1 MNQDNAVNFLFHS
14 LLFTTNFCFSQLA
27 FKLSCIIIEKTV
39 LTIIFTNDT
48 ILKIVFISE
57 FSPAMDNQNN
67 QERGTLATISDALPK
82 LKGSALK
89 AAQFIVNAPRET
101 INLTITELGGRAG
114 VSEASIVRFAQSL
127 GYSGFHALKLG
138 LAEDLVSPMWL
149 VHEDVKPDDAPAS
162 AVQKAMTAGM
172 RSLEDT
178 ARILQMPVL
187 EAAIQALSS
196 AQQIEIFASGNS
208 IPLAMDLNFRLT
220 KIGLRSRF
228 AIDPTIQ
235 EMYASLT
242 SVEDVA
248 VGLSHTGSSK
258 DTVYALE
265 LARQRGARTICI
277 TNHSDSPLTRHG
289 DICLFTSTRVSHF
302 REEEMA
308 SNLAT
313 LALTEA
319 LYVGICVQ
327 RSDASAQAVS
337 KTMRAT
343 RHRKY

>member
-1 MNQDNAVNFLFHS
+1 
-14 LLFTTNFCFSQLA
+14 
-27 FKLSCIIIEKTV
+27 
-39 LTIIFTNDT
+39 
-48 ILKIVFISE
+48 
-57 FSPAMDNQNN
+57 MDNQINY
-67 QERGTLATISDALPK
+67 ERGTLAAISDALPK
-82 LKGSALK
+82 LKGSAQK

-101 INLTITELGGRAG
+101 INLTITELAVRAG

-127 GYSGFHALKLG
+127 GYAGFQALKIG

-149 VHEDVKPDDAPAS
+149 IHEDVKPDDGPAN

-178 ARILQMPVL
+178 VRILEMPVL
-187 EAAIQALSS
+187 EAVIQALCN
-196 AQQIEIFASGNS
+196 ARHIELFASGNS
-208 IPLAMDLNFRLT
+208 VPLAMDLNFRLT
-220 KIGLRSRF
+220 KIGLHSRF

-242 SVEDVA
+242 AAEDVA
-248 VGLSHTGSSK
+248 VGISYTGSSK
-258 DTVYALE
+258 DTVHALE
-265 LARQRGARTICI
+265 LAKQRGARTVCI
-277 TNHSDSPLTRHG
+277 TNHSDSPLTRYG
-289 DICLFTSTRVSHF
+289 DFCLFTSTRVSHF
-302 REEEMA
+302 REEEMS

-327 RSDASAQAVS
+327 RSDASVQAVS

-343 RHRKY
+343 QHRKY

>member
-1 MNQDNAVNFLFHS
+1 
-14 LLFTTNFCFSQLA
+14 
-27 FKLSCIIIEKTV
+27 
-39 LTIIFTNDT
+39 
-48 ILKIVFISE
+48 
-57 FSPAMDNQNN
+57 MDNQTNH
-67 QERGTLATISDALPK
+67 ERGTLAAISDALPK
-82 LKGSALK
+82 LKGSAQK
-89 AAQFIVNAPRET
+89 AAQYIVNSPRET
-101 INLTITELGGRAG
+101 INLTITELGVRAG

-127 GYSGFHALKLG
+127 GYSGFHALKIG
-138 LAEDLVSPMWL
+138 LAEDLVSPMLL
-149 VHEDVKPDDAPAS
+149 VHEDLTPDDGPAS

-178 ARILQMPVL
+178 VRILQMPVL
-187 EAAIQALSS
+187 EAVVQALCS
-196 AQQIEIFASGNS
+196 AQTIELFASGNS

-220 KIGLRSRF
+220 KIGLHSRF
-228 AIDPTIQ
+228 SIDPTVQ

-242 SVEDVA
+242 SPADIA
-248 VGLSHTGSSK
+248 VGISHTGSSK

-265 LARQRGARTICI
+265 LAKQRGARTICI
-277 TNHSDSPLTRHG
+277 TNHSDSPLTRYG
-289 DICLFTSTRVSHF
+289 DLCLFTSTRVSHF

-327 RSDASAQAVS
+327 RSDASVQAVT

>member
-1 MNQDNAVNFLFHS
+1 MKISFTVLFLF
-14 LLFTTNFCFSQLA
+14 
-27 FKLSCIIIEKTV
+27 
-39 LTIIFTNDT
+39 
-48 ILKIVFISE
+48 
-57 FSPAMDNQNN
+57 AMDNSSNH
-67 QERGTLATISDALPK
+67 ERGTLAAISDALPK
-82 LKGSALK
+82 LKGSAQK
-89 AAQFIVNAPRET
+89 AAKYILNSPRES
-101 INLTITELGGRAG
+101 INLTITELGHRAG

-138 LAEDLVSPMWL
+138 LAEDLVSPMLL
-149 VHEDVKPDDAPAS
+149 VNEDLTPDDGPAS

-178 ARILQMPVL
+178 VRILQMPVL
-187 EAAIQALSS
+187 EAAIDALCN
-196 AQQIEIFASGNS
+196 ARQIELFASGNS

-220 KIGLRSRF
+220 KIGLHSRF
-228 AIDPTIQ
+228 SIDPTMQ

-242 SVEDVA
+242 CAEDVA
-248 VGLSHTGSSK
+248 VGISHTGSSK
-258 DTVYALE
+258 DTVHALE
-265 LARQRGARTICI
+265 LARQRGARTVCI
-277 TNHSDSPLTRHG
+277 TNHSDSPLTRSG
-289 DICLFTSTRVSHF
+289 DFCLFTSTRVSHF

-313 LALTEA
+313 LALVEA

-327 RSDASAQAVS
+327 RSDASVQAVS